1 MSNQPSIP
9 EDDAG
14 QDAWLEALLV
24 DPANSNN
31 PLLPALQLLCRRE
44 QAHKKRLDRL
54 LRISDGY
61 YALAQDEI
69 DSLLKQS
76 NHHIRRLEKISRIS
90 DRYQRSLLEWNEQLR
105 RAALRDPLT
114 GLANRRMM
122 TDRISEEQERARRR
136 HTDFTLAMMD
146 VDYFKNINDTYG
158 HELGDRV
165 LCSIADAINSS
176 LRNYDLGARWGGEEF
191 MILLPHT
198 DLKEARDICAR
209 VQKALAKIRLE
220 QTGQTLN
227 ITASIGLTSYRCQ
240 EEYTQTITRAD
251 QALLRAKRE
260 GRNRIEVA

>member
-1 MSNQPSIP
+1 MSNHQPIP

-14 QDAWLEALLV
+14 QDAWLETLIV

-31 PLLPALQLLCRRE
+31 PLLPALQLLCRRDRE
-44 QAHKKRLDRL
+44 HKKRLNRL

-61 YALAQDEI
+61 YALARAET
-69 DSLLKQS
+69 DSLLKHS
-76 NHHIRRLEKISRIS
+76 NQQIRRLEKISRIS
-90 DRYQRSLLEWNEQLR
+90 DRYQQSLLEWNEQLR

-122 TDRISEEQERARRR
+122 IERIEEEQERARRR
-136 HTDFTLAMMD
+136 HTDFTLAMLD
-146 VDYFKNINDTYG
+146 VDYFKQINDTYG

-165 LCSIADAINSS
+165 LCSIADAINSN

-198 DLKEARDICAR
+198 GLTEARDICAR
-209 VQKALAKIRLE
+209 VQKALAGVKLA

-227 ITASIGLTSYRCQ
+227 ITASIGLTPYRGQ
-240 EEYTQTITRAD
+240 EEYTQTIDRAD
-251 QALLRAKRE
+251 KALLRAKRE
-260 GRNRIEVA
+260 GRDRIEVA